1 MISIESVAGMLV
13 QSVLKQLLVVVL
25 LLWLLCLFVHR
36 DVLESFTARP
46 SAVHHTTTTTYSVDY
61 AEWQ

>member
-25 LLWLLCLFVHR
+25 LRLLCLFVHR

-46 SAVHHTTTTTYSVDY
+46 SAVHHTTTTTNSVDY